1 MGRVLTVTI
10 KGKRSQEIRDGINRG
25 RGEERC
31 MCRRWDSLDDEM
43 WTPAEEAWKLRAIN
57 LASVALE
64 SVPRGEQE
72 SSRNL

>member
-1 MGRVLTVTI
+1 
-10 KGKRSQEIRDGINRG
+10 
-25 RGEERC
+25 